1 MKSLKSLLKTGLL
14 LSIPAFML
22 FSCSQAKT
30 GEVQQEEKIQPI
42 ETLVLD
48 ETVISQ
54 DLDFT
59 GTVQAWAE
67 NHLASSTPVRIEKIL
82 VDVGHR
88 VKQGDLIALMDR
100 TQLNQIKV
108 QMQTLKND
116 LDRLDTLRKAG
127 AATPQNYEQLKSQ
140 YDVVLSNYQYTL
152 QNTEIRSPI
161 TGVVTGKY
169 QNEGELFSMTPVA
182 GGKAALVTVMQ
193 MNPVK
198 VNIHVSERY
207 YPIFKP
213 GKKASVVS
221 DLYPQQIFEG
231 VVEKVYPTID
241 RATGTFQVEIKVQNA
256 QELLRP
262 GMFVRTAVNIGQN
275 PAILV
280 PTTAVLRQSGTNER
294 FVFVEDNG
302 VAIRK
307 TVEPGR
313 IRGDQTEVLQGLQK
327 GDNLVIS
334 GQHNLLNQMKVK
346 GVNN

>member
-1 MKSLKSLLKTGLL
+1 
-14 LSIPAFML
+14 
-22 FSCSQAKT
+22 
-30 GEVQQEEKIQPI
+30 
-42 ETLVLD
+42 
-48 ETVISQ
+48 
-54 DLDFT
+54 
-59 GTVQAWAE
+59 
-67 NHLASSTPVRIEKIL
+67 
-82 VDVGHR
+82 
-88 VKQGDLIALMDR
+88 
-100 TQLNQIKV
+100 
-108 QMQTLKND
+108 
-116 LDRLDTLRKAG
+116 
-127 AATPQNYEQLKSQ
+127 
-140 YDVVLSNYQYTL
+140 
-152 QNTEIRSPI
+152 
-161 TGVVTGKY
+161 
-169 QNEGELFSMTPVA
+169 MTPVA

-213 GKKASVVS
+213 GKKALVVS
-221 DLYPQQIFEG
+221 DLYLQQVFEG

-241 RATGTFQVEIKVQNA
+241 RATGTFQVEIKVQNV

-346 GVNN
+346 VVNN